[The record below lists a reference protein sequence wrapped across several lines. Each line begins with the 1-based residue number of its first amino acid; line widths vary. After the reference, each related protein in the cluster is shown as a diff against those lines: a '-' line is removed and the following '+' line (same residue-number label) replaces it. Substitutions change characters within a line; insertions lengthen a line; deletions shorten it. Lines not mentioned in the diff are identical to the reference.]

1 MQFLL
6 LCNQALCLRMRYLF
20 LKLACISKNN
30 IKIQKWYGTPIH
42 GRFMFE
48 VKWSEAKV
56 AQSCPTLCDPVDH
69 RVHGILQA
77 RMLEWVAFP
86 FSGDLPNPGM
96 EPKCPALWADSLP
109 AEQFMLEKLIQNS
122 LSDPSTIVGHWD
134 WIMFLPRDSLCVS
147 CSLLIHTHR
156 PQLLNTQSS
165 TCSIS
170 KMKIH
175 SNT

>member
-1 MQFLL
+1 MRIMIPPPTTKGPTCAWHWSSFLTHTLSNPHVPRKIIHPIL
-6 LCNQALCLRMRYLF
+6 LGKKPKLRDICGLLKGSESESLCHVNS
-20 LKLACISKNN
+20 AI
-30 IKIQKWYGTPIH
+30 
-42 GRFMFE
+42 
-48 VKWSEAKV
+48 
-56 AQSCPTLCDPVDH
+56 
-69 RVHGILQA
+69 QA
-77 RMLEWVAFP
+77 RTLEWGAFP

-122 LSDPSTIVGHWD
+122 LNDPSTIVGHWN